1 MRTTRAGFTDEDFYG
16 SNDTDVVH
24 FRYLHKL
31 LRQVPTMTLSDVP
44 DGKFTQ
50 YVDHEATASKY
61 GSNTYKTTVT
71 TLNGEHTV
79 SDHVFNPFVDD
90 QLDKHYQDVVKPQV
104 DRLDKRIDDLTK
116 VVKQQGEAIT
126 ALQSTVHDQG
136 ESITALQSTVHDQG
150 ESITALQSTVHDQG
164 ESITALQTQYS
175 EQTKQLTAL
184 DKRLTALEK
193 PDPTK

>member
-1 MRTTRAGFTDEDFYG
+1 MRITRAGFTDEDFYG

-31 LRQVPTMTLSDVP
+31 LRQVPTLTLSDVP

-50 YVDHEATASKY
+50 YVDHAATASKY

-71 TLNGEHTV
+71 TMTADHTV
-79 SDHVFNPFVDD
+79 SDHVFNPYIDD

-116 VVKQQGEAIT
+116 VVEQQGEDIT
-126 ALQSTVHDQG
+126 ALQGTVHDQG
-136 ESITALQSTVHDQG
+136 EA
-150 ESITALQSTVHDQG
+150 
-164 ESITALQTQYS
+164 ITALQTQYS
-175 EQTKQLTAL
+175 EQSKQLTAL
-184 DKRLTALEK
+184 DKRLTALEH
-193 PDPTK
+193 PEPTK

>member
-50 YVDHEATASKY
+50 FVDHAATASKY

-71 TLNGEHTV
+71 TMTADHTV
-79 SDHVFNPFVDD
+79 SDHVFNPFIDD

-126 ALQSTVHDQG
+126 ALQGTVHDQG
-136 ESITALQSTVHDQG
+136 EAITALQGTVHDQG
-150 ESITALQSTVHDQG
+150 EA
-164 ESITALQTQYS
+164 ITALQTQYS

-184 DKRLTALEK
+184 DKRLTALEH
-193 PDPTK
+193 PEPTK

>member
-31 LRQVPTMTLSDVP
+31 LRHVPLMTLSDVA

-50 YVDHEATASKY
+50 GVNYQATTSKY
-61 GSNTYKTTVT
+61 GMHTYATRITTMDAA
-71 TLNGEHTV
+71 HTA
-79 SDHVFNPFVDD
+79 SDHLFNPFIDD

-104 DRLDKRIDDLTK
+104 DRLDERIDNLTK

-126 ALQSTVHDQG
+126 ALQGTVHDQG
-136 ESITALQSTVHDQG
+136 EAITT
-150 ESITALQSTVHDQG
+150 
-164 ESITALQTQYS
+164 LQTQYS
-175 EQTKQLTAL
+175 EQNKQLTAL
-184 DKRLTALEK
+184 DKRLTALEHTE
-193 PDPTK
+193 PTK